1 MPFIGVQPATV
12 PLTSSDITDGIIST
26 AKIADDAVGNT
37 KLDLGASYAFTG
49 SVTGAGTIL
58 QIVQSGTIAQSI
70 NTSAGSWAD
79 SNYTLAI
86 TPSATSSK
94 VLVMM
99 HFPFLLKGSGTKVR
113 GGLRLNR
120 TISSTT
126 TLIWNTDSYNEMYH
140 TRDSG
145 GTPDETNNLMH
156 MSFLDSPSTTSAT
169 TYTMQHQIRNDTGA
183 TQSICYQSAYGGQ
196 MLLLE
201 IRG

>member
-1 MPFIGVQPATV
+1 MA
-12 PLTSSDITDGIIST
+12 LT
-26 AKIADDAVGNT
+26 KV
-37 KLDLGASYAFTG
+37 TG
-49 SVTGAGTIL
+49 SGIGTVTNQFTSTNMAASSII
-58 QIVQSGTIAQSI
+58 QIVQNGTIATST
-70 NTSAGSWAD
+70 NTSAGNFAD

-99 HFPFLLKGSGTKVR
+99 SFPFLLKGSGAKVR

-126 TLIWNTDSYNEMYH
+126 TLVWNTDSYDEMYH
-140 TRDSG
+140 TRDAG

-169 TYTMQHQIRNDTGA
+169 TYTMQHMIRNDSGA
-183 TQSICYQSAYGGQ
+183 TQSICYQSSYGGGI
-196 MLLLE
+196 LLME

>member
-140 TRDSG
+140 TRDAG

>member
-58 QIVQSGTIAQSI
+58 QIVQNGTIAQSI
-70 NTSAGSWAD
+70 NTNAGSWAD

-99 HFPFLLKGSGTKVR
+99 SFPFLLKGSGTKVR
-113 GGLRLNR
+113 GALRLNR

-126 TLIWNTDSYNEMYH
+126 TLIWNTDSYDEMYH
-140 TRDSG
+140 TRDAG
-145 GTPDETNNLMH
+145 GTPDEANNLMH

-183 TQSICYQSAYGGQ
+183 TQSICYQSTYGGGI
-196 MLLLE
+196 LLME

>member
-70 NTSAGSWAD
+70 NTNPGSWAD

-94 VLVMM
+94 VLVIMS
-99 HFPFLLKGSGTKVR
+99 FPFLLKGSGNKIR

-120 TISSTT
+120 TISSST
-126 TLIWNTDSYNEMYH
+126 TLIWNTDSYDEMYH

-183 TQSICYQSAYGGQ
+183 QQSICYQSAYGGGI
-196 MLLLE
+196 LLME